1 MGAVLRVQVP
11 PEGGHPDRSERAE
24 RVIGSTGVG
33 TLGAT
38 ALRTWVGPPVPTFVP
53 LVHGTLELFLLD
65 PTPAGY
71 FAFYRDP

>member
-1 MGAVLRVQVP
+1 M
-11 PEGGHPDRSERAE
+11 
-24 RVIGSTGVG
+24 IGSTGVG